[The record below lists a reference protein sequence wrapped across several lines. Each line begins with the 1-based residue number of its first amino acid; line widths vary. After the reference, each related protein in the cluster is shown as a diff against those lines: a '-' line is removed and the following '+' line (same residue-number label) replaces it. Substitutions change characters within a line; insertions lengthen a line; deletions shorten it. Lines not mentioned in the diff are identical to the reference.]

1 MRLRRTFGRLC
12 GNRHTL
18 IIASFLFLF
27 LVRPLTCKGEDVSIT
42 RFVSQGQGGALSITS
57 KKMTLNNQVNS
68 IIFEGDV
75 VIEQE
80 TMILKANAVE
90 AVFEPAAERENGL
103 IENAEK
109 KRSLTTI
116 TATGDIEFIHGV
128 RTVYANRVVYFKKD
142 EKMVFTGSPN
152 IRKGHDVLK
161 GEKITVFIQEDRVVV
176 EGGEAIIHPK

>member
-1 MRLRRTFGRLC
+1 
-12 GNRHTL
+12 
-18 IIASFLFLF
+18 
-27 LVRPLTCKGEDVSIT
+27 
-42 RFVSQGQGGALSITS
+42 
-57 KKMTLNNQVNS
+57 
-68 IIFEGDV
+68 
-75 VIEQE
+75 
-80 TMILKANAVE
+80 MILKANAVE

-152 IRKGHDVLK
+152 IREGHDVLK